1 MLVDVLAD
9 AYDLLA
15 GGIPAGLQVGDIG
28 GAQLF
33 IGGMPKGAGRASGQG
48 AQTFSS
54 GLVYS
59 GGRAVLASKLILYN
73 SGQADLM
80 PAYRIGVYFQMLL
93 QQLPVALPDLLWQFM
108 QRLLQFLK
116 KFRGGGNGKL
126 PSVQLRRSWTCL
138 LQLSQ
143 ENTVQKLFF
152 REQGGKGKIGPR

>member
-1 MLVDVLAD
+1 
-9 AYDLLA
+9 
-15 GGIPAGLQVGDIG
+15 
-28 GAQLF
+28 
-33 IGGMPKGAGRASGQG
+33 
-48 AQTFSS
+48 
-54 GLVYS
+54 
-59 GGRAVLASKLILYN
+59 
-73 SGQADLM
+73 M
-80 PAYRIGVYFQMLL
+80 PAYRIGVYIQMLL

-152 REQGGKGKIGPR
+152 REQGGKGKIGPRWRARREAPDESTASKVMRKLSGERSFMVRTRAL

>member
-9 AYDLLA
+9 ASDLLA

-73 SGQADLM
+73 SSQAVPEEIPRGREWQAPVRPAPQELDLSASAQ
-80 PAYRIGVYFQMLL
+80 PGKYR
-93 QQLPVALPDLLWQFM
+93 PEALFP
-108 QRLLQFLK
+108 
-116 KFRGGGNGKL
+116 
-126 PSVQLRRSWTCL
+126 
-138 LQLSQ
+138 
-143 ENTVQKLFF
+143 
-152 REQGGKGKIGPR
+152 